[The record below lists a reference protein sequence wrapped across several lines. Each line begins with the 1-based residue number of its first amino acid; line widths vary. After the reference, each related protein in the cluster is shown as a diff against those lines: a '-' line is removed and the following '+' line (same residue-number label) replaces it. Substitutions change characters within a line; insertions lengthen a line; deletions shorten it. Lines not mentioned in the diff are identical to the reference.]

1 MIISWNALEKTMQN
15 KLKDTSKVMQIG
27 AKWFAHHDVLNI
39 AVELESTT
47 LETATMEFRTL
58 RKDAINRVRL

>member
-1 MIISWNALEKTMQN
+1 MQN